1 MTATAKVTGL
11 SSSQLP
17 PLFMFT
23 ASLRITLLLCV
34 WATAVRR
41 ANGLAAMDS
50 NGFSDPYALLFL
62 NGEKHKTR
70 TIMKTLNPVWDAT
83 FS

>member
-1 MTATAKVTGL
+1 
-11 SSSQLP
+11 
-17 PLFMFT
+17 MFT
-23 ASLRITLLLCV
+23 ASLCITLLLFVCG

>member
-1 MTATAKVTGL
+1 M
-11 SSSQLP
+11 
-17 PLFMFT
+17 
-23 ASLRITLLLCV
+23 

>member
-1 MTATAKVTGL
+1 
-11 SSSQLP
+11 
-17 PLFMFT
+17 MFT